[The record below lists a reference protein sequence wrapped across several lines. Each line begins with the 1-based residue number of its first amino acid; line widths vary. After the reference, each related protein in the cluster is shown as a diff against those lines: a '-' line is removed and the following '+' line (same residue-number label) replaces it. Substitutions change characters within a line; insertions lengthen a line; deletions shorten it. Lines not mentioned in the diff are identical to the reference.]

1 MKRTK
6 ATRLKDK
13 GVEDAPGAAG
23 EDDQGRRIFM
33 NRILIIAAM
42 MFALA
47 TLSQPAFAYV
57 GPGAGLS
64 LLGALW
70 GLLLALLAAVG
81 FIVGWPVRRWLARRR
96 KANEAAAPRTAPVV
110 QSEPSRP
117 AQSR

>member
-1 MKRTK
+1 M
-6 ATRLKDK
+6 
-13 GVEDAPGAAG
+13 
-23 EDDQGRRIFM
+23 
-33 NRILIIAAM
+33 ILAV
-42 MFALA
+42 A

-81 FIVGWPVRRWLARRR
+81 FVVGWPVRRWLARRR
-96 KANEAAAPRTAPVV
+96 KANEALAAPRTAPVV

-117 AQSR
+117 TQSR